1 MDPEEAS
8 AGLNLPIDCII
19 HGIYY
24 HPPQIVWR
32 VNGTDIS
39 EIDSLKGTF
48 DISSSVNSVSQE
60 TVYTL
65 TFTQEQPGVYSCE
78 YGNEPSSSV
87 SSNIYVTTG
96 MFTLNIIPKYYYNII
111 L

>member
-1 MDPEEAS
+1 MDPEESS
-8 AGLNLPIDCII
+8 AGLNSPIDCII

-32 VNGTDIS
+32 VNGTDIN

-48 DISSSVNSVSQE
+48 NISSSVNSVSQE

-65 TFTQEQPGVYSCE
+65 TFAQEQPGVYSCE
-78 YGNEPSSSV
+78 YQNETSSSV
-87 SSNIYVTTG
+87 SSNIDATVG
-96 MFTLNIIPKYYYNII
+96 MFSVV
-111 L
+111 

>member
-8 AGLNLPIDCII
+8 AGLDLPIDCII

-39 EIDSLKGTF
+39 EIDSLKGTYS
-48 DISSSVNSVSQE
+48 ISSSVNDVSQE

-78 YGNEPSSSV
+78 YGNETSSSV
-87 SSNIYVTTG
+87 SSNVNGIVG
-96 MFTLNIIPKYYYNII
+96 MFTLNIM
-111 L
+111 LLHVL